1 MEEQPL
7 PLRPTY
13 LPLMPTS
20 VARGPGAAAAQ
31 GAVVADDVPASGPGD
46 TTPVAAPGQGR
57 QHERLACRLCSR
69 PARQPDQ
76 RKRATGG
83 HRRRVGWSRDDYAN
97 AYRSWV
103 SERKA
108 SATGGRR
115 RCPTNTVLAKRLPPV
130 GCTLWASLSMC
141 PPPRCEPNRRNQQ
154 NTKNK
159 RRVKGQCKRAVGS
172 TNLENR

>member
-1 MEEQPL
+1 VQLLLTMYRRRDPGIQLLWPHQARDDNMRD
-7 PLRPTY
+7 LRVACAPDRQGN
-13 LPLMPTS
+13 LTS
-20 VARGPGAAAAQ
+20 G
-31 GAVVADDVPASGPGD
+31 S
-46 TTPVAAPGQGR
+46 
-57 QHERLACRLCSR
+57 ERLA
-69 PARQPDQ
+69 D
-76 RKRATGG
+76 TGG
-83 HRRRVGWSRDDYAN
+83 AWVGVVTTTAN

-154 NTKNK
+154 KTKNNW
-159 RRVKGQCKRAVGS
+159 RVKGQCKRAVGS
-172 TNLENR
+172 TNLESR